1 MEYGAI
7 DLHKKESQVRIV
19 TEAGEV
25 LDCRIMT
32 TRERFTATFGARPRM
47 RILLEA
53 STESEWVAQHLET
66 LGHEVVVADP
76 NYLPMYGHRSRRVKT
91 DQRDVAAL
99 TEACRQGMYRS
110 VHRRSA
116 RQQGVQSQLNVR
128 QELVQARTRAISL
141 GRAMTRAAGLRI
153 RSGRTETFL
162 TRLDA
167 LDLPATLKATLLPL
181 RSVIEVLDD
190 ELATSDDQFAALA
203 SDDAAVKRLMTL
215 PSIGP
220 ITATAFIAALD
231 DVSRFGGAGQVTSYL
246 GLVPREYSSGET
258 QRRGRILRSAHPHVQ
273 SLLVQAAWR
282 LSRSS
287 SPDTAA
293 LRTWAQ
299 AIARRRG
306 KKVAM
311 VALARRLARILFAM
325 WRDEVEYRPDRIRD
339 KQSKPAALGTDRHA
353 AAVV

>member
-19 TEAGEV
+19 TETGEV
-25 LDCRIMT
+25 LDRRIPT
-32 TRERFTATFGARPRM
+32 TRNRFTAMFWSRPRM

-66 LGHEVVVADP
+66 LGHDVVVADP
-76 NYLPMYGHRSRRVKT
+76 NYMAMYGQRSRRVKT

-99 TEACRQGMYRS
+99 TEACQRGIYRA

-116 RQQGVQSQLNVR
+116 RRQTVQSQLNVR

-141 GRAMTRAAGLRI
+141 ARAITRAAGLRV

-167 LDLPATLKATLLPL
+167 LDLPAAMKATLLPL

-190 ELATSDDQFAALA
+190 ELASADDQFAAMVE
-203 SDDAAVKRLMTL
+203 DDVVVKRLTTL

-220 ITATAFIAALD
+220 ITASAYVAALD

-246 GLVPREYSSGET
+246 GLVPREYSSGEQ

-282 LSRSS
+282 MSRSS

-325 WRDEVEYRPDRIRD
+325 WRDEAEYQPARIRE
-339 KQSKPAALGTDRHA
+339 KPPKPAAIGTDRQAA
-353 AAVV
+353 AAV